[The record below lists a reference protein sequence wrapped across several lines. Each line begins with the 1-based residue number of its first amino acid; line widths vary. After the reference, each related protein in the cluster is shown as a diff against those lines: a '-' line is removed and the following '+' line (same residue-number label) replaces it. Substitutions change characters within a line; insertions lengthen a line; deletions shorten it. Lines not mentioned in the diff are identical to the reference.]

1 MREATQGA
9 PRVAF
14 CAPGAK
20 PDAWLRELRRLLP
33 NADVFAWNGGK
44 EAAADY
50 ALVWTPPDAFF
61 AAQPKL
67 KALFNLGAGVDGLLR
82 SAALPSHV
90 PVIRIEDAG
99 MAPLMA
105 EYVCQAAIRHAR
117 QLDRIEADTRKGI
130 WNPGKPSER
139 GDYPLGVMGL
149 GAIGLLVAEALAS
162 FGFPVSG
169 WSRTRHTHARI
180 RCHAGDA
187 GLDAFLRSTRILVC
201 VLPLTPET
209 ENILDAATLNK
220 LLPDAYLINVARGAH
235 LVDDDL
241 LALLDAGRLAG
252 ATLDVFREEPLPAA
266 HRFWGHP
273 KITLTPHCSALTQ
286 RDRTLAQIAQKIEAL
301 ERGDAVTGVVELERG
316 Y

>member
-1 MREATQGA
+1 MNGTMNGN
-9 PRVAF
+9 PRIAF

-20 PDAWLRELRRLLP
+20 PDAWLRELNRLLP
-33 NADVFAWNGGK
+33 HADVFAWSGS
-44 EAAADY
+44 EDAAADY
-50 ALVWTPPDAFF
+50 AVVWTPPDAFF

-67 KALFNLGAGVDGLLR
+67 KALFNLGAGVDGLMR
-82 SAALPSHV
+82 NAALPSHV

-117 QLDRIEADTRKGI
+117 ELDGMEADARAGI
-130 WNPGKPSER
+130 WNPRKPTER
-139 GDYPLGVMGL
+139 PDYPVGVMGL
-149 GAIGLLVAEALAS
+149 GALGLPVAEALVS
-162 FGFPVSG
+162 FGFTVSG
-169 WSRTRHTHARI
+169 WSRSARTHGRI

-187 GLDAFLRSTRILVC
+187 GLDAFLRGTRILVC
-201 VLPLTPET
+201 VLPLTQET
-209 ENILDAATLNK
+209 ENILDATTLNK
-220 LLPDAYLINVARGAH
+220 LLPDAYLINVARGRH

-241 LALLDAGRLAG
+241 LALLDSGRLAG
-252 ATLDVFREEPLPAA
+252 ATLDVFRQEPLPAA
-266 HRFWGHP
+266 HRFWRHP

-301 ERGDAVTGVVELERG
+301 ERGEAVTGMVELGRG